1 MTGVQTC
8 ALPIYREDRSYPL
21 RQRTAA
27 ILDAPALRE
36 ALERYPWRRLPRMQ
50 GIFAWLMRERRVG
63 ALLALARLKRRFLDK
78 RRQ

>member
-1 MTGVQTC
+1 MHIPACPTVETELLAFQ
-8 ALPIYREDRSYPL
+8 
-21 RQRTAA
+21 
-27 ILDAPALRE
+27 PALRE

-63 ALLALARLKRRFLDK
+63 ALLALARLKRRFLDG